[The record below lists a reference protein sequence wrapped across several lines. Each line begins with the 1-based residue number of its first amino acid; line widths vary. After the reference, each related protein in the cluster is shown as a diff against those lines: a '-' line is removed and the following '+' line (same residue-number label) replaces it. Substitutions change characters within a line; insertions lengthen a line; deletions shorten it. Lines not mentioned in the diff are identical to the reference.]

1 MLNFKIDNV
10 DSRNTKRVTIE
21 FDFSMRILTEKFRV
35 VIVAKNYFEL
45 TMQLQM
51 ELNPAQCIGVE
62 VAVVSVDSINAAVK
76 RQLETRKF

>member
-1 MLNFKIDNV
+1 MNFRIDNV

-51 ELNPAQCIGVE
+51 ELNRAQCIGVE
-62 VAVVSVDSINAAVK
+62 VAVVGVDSINAAVK